1 MDFAL
6 FFQQTVLSILP
17 STIFICASILRILS
31 VIRGPLRVNSAWLLS
46 TQIVLLTSLIR
57 SNAVN
62 GSVAVAASVLRLVV
76 SVVVLCLLYQEH
88 QRWNHPSILTSS
100 YLVFTILLELV
111 EARILGS
118 RLGYTHIATMFAV
131 SIAAKFV
138 ILLLQELPKA
148 SSSIFNQLGTAKKPT
163 SSLLKQTLLWWP
175 NLLFNKGHR
184 NILTNS
190 DLGDVD
196 EEFDSRTLLAAITST
211 WANSHKVGKYSLVWV
226 VLKTLK
232 LQCLAIAVPRLLL
245 SAFMFAQPFLIN
257 RVIDFVGEPPTR
269 YDLEVTRGLI
279 AETFFVYAGIAVTR
293 CYSKHLRF
301 QLITMIRGALVG
313 IIYQKTL
320 NLETSSISESAPV
333 TLMSTDIDGIISATQ
348 SFHDLWPSVIEVGV
362 GLFLLD
368 RKAGHS
374 SFLVLV
380 PGIFCWLISQA
391 ISKTAIPA
399 QRAWNEAIQAR
410 VSVTSSMLGQI
421 KGIKMVGLSDYMTQ
435 TIHSFRVF
443 ELDMSR
449 KLRTVL
455 AWVTSLSSDIFTTLS
470 MVMLVAQPISTIV
483 GSYTVFISG
492 LACCSRIQSF
502 LLLNEKAEY
511 RLSALYRF
519 AGRNQ
524 SPVVDVRQ
532 ATFTTKDQQ
541 IKLLRE
547 IEFQISTGSISMIVG
562 RVGCGKSSLLKG
574 ILGELHMTSGTVHL
588 ATSSI
593 SYCDQ
598 TPWLRNISIRDNITG
613 PLRFEKDWYA
623 QVVSACAL
631 DRDFTSFPCGDQTL
645 VGSGGISLSGGQRQR
660 VGLARAVYSRSA
672 LVLLD
677 DVFSGLDDTTSAAVF
692 SALLGDG
699 GLLRNRNITVL
710 FATHSIQFLNNADFV
725 TVLELGMIKY
735 NQVKFDSINNELKN
749 AIRRNVM
756 KTRIDIR
763 PNVNSEDE
771 LSKLPC
777 HKASSGSPKD
787 PDLTRQAGDLGLYMF
802 YVGSIGPVFALI
814 LIVLAVSFSVFKK
827 MPQIWI
833 RIWTQHG
840 IDEDKGHFIGIYL
853 TFVVACFASIWLL
866 SRFFLIHVISRSSQ
880 HLHSLLLNAVMK
892 APLHFFTLT
901 DNGSTLNRF
910 SQDMTIIDQVLPG
923 SSFNALRDTF
933 NIITEII
940 IITSGAR
947 YVAAIIPFCTVALY
961 FVQSLYL
968 RTSRQIRRLDL
979 EAKSPL
985 YTHFSET
992 LTGLVT
998 IRAMGWK
1005 QDFIEENS
1013 NRLNKSQRPFYLV
1026 YSVQVWLNIVL
1037 DFVVCGIAT
1046 ALVAVAVLT
1055 RDSTSKAAIGLALL
1069 NIISFNNTLS
1079 FLINSWTNLETSL
1092 GAVARLR
1099 TFLLQIPEE
1108 GFIAERQ
1115 DPPAD
1120 WPTMGDIR
1128 FNNVTS
1134 SYGPELAP
1142 TIRSVSLNIKAG
1154 QKVGIC
1160 GRTGSGKSSLIL
1172 TLLRLL
1178 DLRSG
1183 SLHIDGLDLSILR
1196 REAIR
1201 SRIITLPQEPVILPG
1216 TVRENLCPANQVF
1229 SDKDLVAALEKTG
1242 IWEVISF
1249 RGGLMAELDEIG
1261 LSVGQ
1266 KQLFCLSRAVLHEA
1280 KILLLD
1286 EATSNLDPDTEQKL
1300 RRVIRT
1306 ELADCTILEVAHKL
1320 EAIAS
1325 YDLVIIMQ
1333 DGEIVEMGDPRELLQ
1348 VDLSGSV

>member
-1 MDFAL
+1 
-6 FFQQTVLSILP
+6 
-17 STIFICASILRILS
+17 
-31 VIRGPLRVNSAWLLS
+31 
-46 TQIVLLTSLIR
+46 
-57 SNAVN
+57 
-62 GSVAVAASVLRLVV
+62 
-76 SVVVLCLLYQEH
+76 
-88 QRWNHPSILTSS
+88 
-100 YLVFTILLELV
+100 
-111 EARILGS
+111 
-118 RLGYTHIATMFAV
+118 MFAV

-211 WANSHKVGKYSLVWV
+211 WANCAAHKVGKYSLVWV

-380 PGIFCWLISQA
+380 PGISATVNLLSPIFVIVAAVCWAKGSSGL
-391 ISKTAIPA
+391 TA
-399 QRAWNEAIQAR
+399 
-410 VSVTSSMLGQI
+410 
-421 KGIKMVGLSDYMTQ
+421 
-435 TIHSFRVF
+435 
-443 ELDMSR
+443 
-449 KLRTVL
+449 
-455 AWVTSLSSDIFTTLS
+455 SDIFTTLS

-511 RLSALYRF
+511 RVLTKNLGTRLPSLNDNDVHPSERGVELSALYRF

-866 SRFFLIHVISRSSQ
+866 SR
-880 HLHSLLLNAVMK
+880 

-947 YVAAIIPFCTVALY
+947 YVAAIIPFCT
-961 FVQSLYL
+961 
-968 RTSRQIRRLDL
+968 IRRLDL